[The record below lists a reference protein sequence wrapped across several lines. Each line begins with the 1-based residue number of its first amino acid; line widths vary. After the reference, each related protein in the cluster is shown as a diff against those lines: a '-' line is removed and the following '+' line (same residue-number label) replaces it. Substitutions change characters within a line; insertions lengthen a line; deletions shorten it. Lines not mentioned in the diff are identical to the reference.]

1 MIKYV
6 CVCGQSHLVQLK
18 EMQDNTAFNR
28 INYINYINCEL
39 ITHQSW
45 LRNDS
50 QMI

>member
-18 EMQDNTAFNR
+18 EMQDNTAFNL
-28 INYINYINCEL
+28 INYINCEL
-39 ITHQSW
+39 ITHQFW